1 MKITVFAAALTF
13 FLILFS
19 CSSPGDTKQDSASA
33 HQEPEILTEIIA
45 TKNGDQKLQKVTEG
59 SIMPHGIIKTVGSK
73 ELLSTKHFTGKP
85 LVINF
90 WATWCKPCLT
100 DTPAFQS
107 MAASY
112 PDVEF
117 ISVSID
123 RNEDDWNSFLQAE
136 QWTGNHYWLGMNKA
150 DPFYTFVY
158 SDIQSDDVSG
168 VHVALPKYVII
179 DQSGTIVNKSFPGPG
194 TPVFKEMLDKH
205 LL

>member
-1 MKITVFAAALTF
+1 MM
-13 FLILFS
+13 S
-19 CSSPGDTKQDSASA
+19 CDSPGESKQDSTLTPG
-33 HQEPEILTEIIA
+33 EPKIVTEVIT

-59 SIMPHGIIKTVGSK
+59 NTMPHGNIKTADNKDV
-73 ELLSTKHFTGKP
+73 LSTKSFTGKP

-100 DTPAFQS
+100 DTPAFQN
-107 MAASY
+107 MAANY
-112 PDVEF
+112 ADAQF

-123 RNEDDWNSFLQAE
+123 RNEDEWKSFLQDE
-136 QWTGNHYWLGMNKA
+136 QWTGNHYWLGMNEA

-168 VHVALPKYVII
+168 VHVALPKYVIV

-194 TPVFKEMLDKH
+194 TPLFKEMLDKH